1 MKKDRRRSL
10 YRRDFRKLCEVI
22 SIRSRLSTKF
32 IGCLVKPSLR
42 PNFVIRDFR
51 LLAKDHTERVFAYPS
66 DLTDRSTDFKLV
78 LRFAKRASIKFHD
91 KSRKRSVCIMLHPV
105 APTSSGYIQV
115 SEMTDRLPKLRY
127 CFIFHVPPSWKTL
140 IPVFIILFRERRK
153 MFNFIDSIGIIFYNC
168 SNYST
173 CFFNDFWSKR
183 MFFQKIYFLLFF
195 KILF

>member
-1 MKKDRRRSL
+1 M
-10 YRRDFRKLCEVI
+10 
-22 SIRSRLSTKF
+22 
-32 IGCLVKPSLR
+32 
-42 PNFVIRDFR
+42 
-51 LLAKDHTERVFAYPS
+51 FAYPS

-91 KSRKRSVCIMLHPV
+91 KSRKRSVCIMLHPA

-153 MFNFIDSIGIIFYNC
+153 MFNFIDSIGIIFYLIVIIILHV
-168 SNYST
+168 SLMIFEAKE
-173 CFFNDFWSKR
+173 CFFKKYISYYFSK
-183 MFFQKIYFLLFF
+183 FFSKKIN
-195 KILF
+195 